1 MSLSK
6 TSVIGRLTK
15 KPEGRE
21 VTVRG
26 EQQTVA
32 NFSVACDR
40 DFGEGTDF
48 YDVVVWRKLA
58 QNVIQYLD
66 KGREVYVEGR
76 MQKRTYTATTPEGA
90 EYPRDVWELHADKVQ
105 FLGSANGGGQQGG
118 QGGGGYQQRNQGQR
132 QQGGGYQQQQQ
143 QTSTANNSNPW
154 DGNAPF

>member
-21 VTVRG
+21 VNG
-26 EQQTVA
+26 ANGPATVA

-58 QNVIQYLD
+58 ENVVKYLD

-105 FLGSANGGGQQGG
+105 FLGSANGGGGQQGG
-118 QGGGGYQQRNQGQR
+118 QSGGGYQQRNQN
-132 QQGGGYQQQQQ
+132 QQSSGYSNQNQ
-143 QTSTANNSNPW
+143 QTTNSNPW
-154 DGNAPF
+154 SGDAPF